1 MSKNGNPVGA
11 PDPRANATSHGI
23 VAFKNQVKCRLSRNR
38 SLIDRRT
45 KAGQNALAVRDQML
59 ADMGGESNL
68 STAKLALIEMIARD
82 VYFLDECDR
91 RIFRAI
97 YKLSAKEKEA
107 ERLGKVKNPK
117 VIGLMYSYRAGI
129 A

>member
-1 MSKNGNPVGA
+1 MA
-11 PDPRANATSHGI
+11 MREE
-23 VAFKNQVKCRLSRNR
+23 
-38 SLIDRRT
+38 LI
-45 KAGQNALAVRDQML
+45 
-59 ADMGGESNL
+59 ADMGGMDNL
-68 STAKLALIEMIARD
+68 SVTKLALIEMVARD

-107 ERLGKVKNPK
+107 EKLGNVKNPK

-129 A
+129 ARNLSSNLLALGLEKAPPKQKTLEEILDEAEEEKPEGEE